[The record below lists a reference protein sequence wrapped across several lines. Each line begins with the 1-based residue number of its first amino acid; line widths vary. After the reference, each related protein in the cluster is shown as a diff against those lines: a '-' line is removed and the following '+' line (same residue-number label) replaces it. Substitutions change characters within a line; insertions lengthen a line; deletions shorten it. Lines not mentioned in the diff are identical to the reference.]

1 MSRFTAP
8 AFPGNLPLAILRY
21 TGGGGGALSRVSL
34 RTSVLASVSPDHTQI
49 TTFHW
54 ADLNKIVVE

>member
-21 TGGGGGALSRVSL
+21 TGWGGALSRVSL